1 MPSNN
6 QPFFYRHYILQLL
19 ALAVLYFVFGHI
31 SFLISV
37 SHFIVTPVFFVAEG
51 IALAAAIL
59 LGRKVWPGIFLGQLA
74 LALSNGLEFSPA
86 FAISVINSFEA
97 VIAAT
102 LFKRWKLET
111 GFCAQQRI

>member
-1 MPSNN
+1 MFSNH
-6 QPFFYRHYILQLL
+6 QPVSYRHYIFQLL

-59 LGRKVWPGIFLGQLA
+59 LGRKVWPGIFVGQLA
-74 LALSNGLEFSPA
+74 LALSSGLEFPPGWLSPPLTA
-86 FAISVINSFEA
+86 
-97 VIAAT
+97 
-102 LFKRWKLET
+102 LKP
-111 GFCAQQRI
+111 